1 MLTIERTKQ
10 ILGARSTNLTDKQ
23 IENLRDSLYS
33 IVNLIFDN
41 LQKKEIKKDEKN
53 EYAIAQNGI

>member
-1 MLTIERTKQ
+1 MLTIERCKE
-10 ILGARSTNLTDKQ
+10 ILDEKATHLNDEQ
-23 IENLRDSLYS
+23 VIALRDSLYS
-33 IVNLIFDN
+33 VVNLIFDN